1 MMAHHPSLL
10 IPRLGYA
17 LSTAPLPNDI
27 SFRDFYS
34 IVKHALL
41 QNSLDTINYPLDVD
55 PSRNKLS
62 GNDSNSAFPALFL
75 GIEENFVAF
84 TA

>member
-17 LSTAPLPNDI
+17 LSTAPLSSDI
-27 SFRDFYS
+27 SFRDFYGT
-34 IVKHALL
+34 VKHARL

-55 PSRNKLS
+55 PLRNKLS
-62 GNDSNSAFPALFL
+62 GNDSNSAFLAFFL
-75 GIEENFVAF
+75 SIRPNFAAF
-84 TA
+84 TP